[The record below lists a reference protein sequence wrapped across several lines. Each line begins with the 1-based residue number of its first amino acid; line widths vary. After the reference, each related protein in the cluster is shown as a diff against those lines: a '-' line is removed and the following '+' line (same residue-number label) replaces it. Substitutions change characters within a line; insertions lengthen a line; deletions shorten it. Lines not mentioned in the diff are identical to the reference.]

1 MLIVNNEKTGMH
13 NVNTVPRG
21 IACVTDALNLLQW
34 RIQGRGPGGRLGP
47 LIFRPDRGPKGRK
60 NLGGT
65 SAPTPLS
72 QGPDDRPPLLSR
84 RSGSATVLYR
94 AGYTNGLEECGR
106 VRV

>member
-1 MLIVNNEKTGMH
+1 MH
-13 NVNTVPRG
+13 NVNTAPRG

-34 RIQGRGPGGRLGP
+34 QIQGRGLGRPGP

-60 NLGGT
+60 NLEGT

-72 QGPDDRPPLLSR
+72 QGPDDRPPLLFQ

-94 AGYTNGLEECGR
+94 AGYTNGLDERGR